1 MWNKIILAWRSGEES
16 WCAISPIGR
25 GAALMILSGGSLT
38 AMHSVV
44 RYLSSDI
51 HPFEVAFFRNIFGF
65 LALSPLFVRHGLGL
79 LRVRRPKLQALRGL
93 TGITAMLCW
102 FYGLSLVPLTE
113 ATALSFTNAIFG
125 SIIAAIFLKEQLSR
139 QRLGA
144 IVFGFLGILVIVR
157 PGLVEWNFG
166 TFLVLIAAVCWGASV
181 VVVKELS
188 RTDSPASIVAWF
200 GIQLSILSFP
210 FAFLFWSWPIM
221 TDYFW
226 LGLMG
231 ILGTLGH
238 LAMTRSLKLMDSAVV
253 FPLEFTRLLWAGLF
267 GYLFFSELPDIWT
280 WLGASI
286 IVISTFFFLRRESR
300 LSSKDR
306 SDSREKF

>member
-1 MWNKIILAWRSGEES
+1 MWNKIILAWRAWEES

-44 RYLSSDI
+44 RYLSSDM

-79 LRVRRPKLQALRGL
+79 LRVSRPKLQALRGL

-157 PGLVEWNFG
+157 PGLVEWNFS

-300 LSSKDR
+300 LSSKDQ
-306 SDSREKF
+306 SDSGEKF